1 MGFRS
6 PLGRAIGS
14 GSARSGFEHWWG
26 QRLSAAGLGLL
37 GLWFVIS
44 IAGIGAADHATVA
57 AWIGSMP
64 HAILLILLVMTLLYH
79 SNLGVNVV
87 LEDYVH
93 DGRALVL
100 ALGLVRF
107 AHVAMAVAG
116 IYSIVSLSL
125 GARA

>member
-1 MGFRS
+1 MEGMD
-6 PLGRAIGS
+6 A
-14 GSARSGFEHWWG
+14 
-26 QRLSAAGLGLL
+26 Q
-37 GLWFVIS
+37 
-44 IAGIGAADHATVA
+44 IGAEERRQQDQRPLDDEEGEDHATVA

-64 HAILLILLVMTLLYH
+64 HAILLILLVLTLLYH

-125 GARA
+125 GVRA